1 MAFHLTIKNKNEQ
14 MKQLIIILTVFLFTS
29 CSKDLESLNTN
40 IKDAT
45 LASGE
50 SFFNMATKNMT
61 DAVHGITY
69 GSGGSPWETT
79 RLIAQQISSVT
90 YNEGTTYFSQFTWT
104 TIYRGVLK
112 NLDESARATSE
123 APAVGAAG
131 ITRQKN
137 QLALIEIFSVY
148 AYSTLVESFGNIPYT
163 EALDIDNVLPKYDD
177 AKTVYADLISRL
189 NAAIG
194 NLDVSGKSFDADII
208 YKGNVSNWK
217 KFANSLKL
225 KMGMRIIEADPALGS
240 ATVIAAAPGSF
251 GSNADN
257 AVLKYL
263 TAPPNMNPLWT
274 SLAVGNRRDFVAA
287 KPFVDL
293 MNTTNDPRRPIFFT
307 AINNAFIG
315 APSGVVVTYESYSRF
330 SEKFYQPDLP
340 GIIMDFATVEF
351 LLAEAAERSIIG
363 TPATAE
369 SHYNKAITASLD
381 YYGVGSGAAA
391 YLNNPAVAYNTAGGH
406 WKKKIGLQ
414 KWVALFNQGP
424 EAWTE
429 YRRLDYPALQAP
441 PGSFINVVPKRL
453 TYPISEQTLNGANY
467 QTAATEVGSDLMTT
481 RLFWDKQ

>member
-1 MAFHLTIKNKNEQ
+1 
-14 MKQLIIILTVFLFTS
+14 MKQLTIILSLFLFAS

-50 SFFNMATKNMT
+50 SFFNMASKNMA
-61 DAVHGITY
+61 DAMHGITY

-104 TIYRGVLK
+104 NIYRGVLK
-112 NLDESARATSE
+112 NLEESAKATSE

-131 ITRQKN
+131 LTRQKN
-137 QLALIEIFSVY
+137 QLALIEIATVY

-163 EALDIDNVLPKYDD
+163 EALDIENVLPKYDD
-177 AKTVYADLISRL
+177 AKTVYTDLIARL
-189 NAAIG
+189 TVAIN
-194 NLDVSGKSFDADII
+194 NLDVTGKSFDADII
-208 YKGNVSNWK
+208 YKGNVGNWK

-225 KMGMRIIEADPALGS
+225 NMGMRIIEADPTLGS
-240 ATVIAAAPGSF
+240 ATVVAAAPGAFS
-251 GSNADN
+251 SNADN
-257 AVLKYL
+257 AVFKYL

-293 MNTTNDPRRPIFFT
+293 MNTTNDPRRGVFFT
-307 AINNAFIG
+307 TVNGAFIG

-340 GIIMDFATVEF
+340 GIILDYATVEF

-363 TPATAE
+363 TPATAQ
-369 SHYNKAITASLD
+369 SHYNKAITASLE
-381 YYGVGSGAAA
+381 YYGVASAAAA
-391 YLNNPAVAYNTAGGH
+391 YISQPAVAYNTAPGT

-414 KWVALFNQGP
+414 KWLALFNQGT

-429 YRRLDYPALQAP
+429 YRRLDFPELAAP

-467 QTAATEVGSDLMTT
+467 QKAASDVGSDLMTT
-481 RLFWDKQ
+481 KLFWDKQ